1 MISTRRIVAAVGLAV
16 GVTGLAAPMATA
28 ADAGAHG
35 AGQLNPITTLDSI
48 ATSDIPAAQQAQ
60 LPRPSGQ
67 LAGLNRLYE
76 LNQLHQV
83 TDLAAPVTGLLP
95 GIEA

>member
-16 GVTGLAAPMATA
+16 GVTGFAVPSASAAGLPEMEK
-28 ADAGAHG
+28 
-35 AGQLNPITTLDSI
+35 LNPIAELDSL
-48 ATSDIPAAQQAQ
+48 AVSDIPAEHKAEIPKATT
-60 LPRPSGQ
+60 Q
-67 LAGLNRLYE
+67 LAALNGLNDLYQ

-95 GIEA
+95 AIE